1 MSFASIAPFGS
12 AAIASGLRHG
22 LHCLGSAWALMLVM
36 FAGGFASIWMM
47 AALTL
52 LMVYEAVGRHGER
65 AASLAGAVL
74 LLAAL
79 TTLNV

>member
-1 MSFASIAPFGS
+1 
-12 AAIASGLRHG
+12 
-22 LHCLGSAWALMLVM
+22 MLVM

-47 AALTL
+47 VALTL
-52 LMVYEAVGRHGER
+52 LMVYEAVGPHGER
-65 AASLAGAVL
+65 AASLAGAGL